1 MLERDE
7 REKGPFSRNGQAD
20 SHLGRT
26 PFFWLDDHQ
35 IGRKASPNIS
45 TYSEEDRST
54 SITSLLSGA
63 S

>member
-1 MLERDE
+1 MSVRRD
-7 REKGPFSRNGQAD
+7 PFQEMGKPTATWE
-20 SHLGRT
+20 GRR
-26 PFFWLDDHQ
+26 FFGLDDHQ